1 LKKRLRSVFGFS
13 ACDMASFAASMSPFS
28 GVHGEFGLK
37 ASKPGR
43 PFGENPVEGTWSA
56 WAMLSTIVR
65 RSMARESACRSCTS
79 GRFSR
84 LKP

>member
-1 LKKRLRSVFGFS
+1 
-13 ACDMASFAASMSPFS
+13 MSPLS

-37 ASKPGR
+37 LSNPGS
-43 PFGENPVEGTWSA
+43 PFGAKPVAGTWSA

-65 RSMARESACRSCTS
+65 RSMASESACRSCTS